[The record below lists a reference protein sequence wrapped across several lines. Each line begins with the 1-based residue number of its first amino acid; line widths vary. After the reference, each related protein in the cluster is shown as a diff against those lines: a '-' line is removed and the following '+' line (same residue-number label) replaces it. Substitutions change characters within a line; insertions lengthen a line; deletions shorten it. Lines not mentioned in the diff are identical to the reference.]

1 MAEYIDKESL
11 ITNIKQRYC
20 KLCELLNKEHIGYDC
35 VFCWITDIVED
46 IDGAP
51 AADVAPVMH
60 GEWEYIGTDKM
71 GNVFRCSNCANRI
84 GLDKETDYCPNC
96 GAKMDG
102 GKAK

>member
-1 MAEYIDKESL
+1 MAEYIDKEVL
-11 ITNIKQRYC
+11 IADLEERYC
-20 KLCELLNKEHIGYDC
+20 KPCESEKKDYNHTKCRVCWVDDLIG
-35 VFCWITDIVED
+35 E
-46 IDGAP
+46 IDSAP

>member
-1 MAEYIDKESL
+1 MAEYIDKEVL
-11 ITNIKQRYC
+11 IADLEERYC
-20 KLCELLNKEHIGYDC
+20 KPCESDKKDYYHAKCMVCWVDALIG
-35 VFCWITDIVED
+35 E
-46 IDGAP
+46 IDRAP